1 MDRLIVERKLD
12 SLLRCLERVRSKT
25 PEDVD
30 DLLHDLDLQD
40 ILVLNLSRAVQVCV
54 DIAVHILSERKQPPA
69 ETMGKAFD
77 LLAQDG
83 FLNDALAQ
91 RLKKSVG
98 FRNLAVHNY
107 DAINWVIVHTIA
119 TKHLVDF
126 EAFAKAV
133 IRQCLAESS
142 V

>member
-12 SLLRCLERVRSKT
+12 SLQRCLDRVRSKT
-25 PEDVD
+25 PKDVD

-40 ILVLNLSRAVQVCV
+40 VLVLNLSRAVQVCV
-54 DIAVHILSERKQPPA
+54 DIAAHILTERKQPPP

-83 FLNDALAQ
+83 FLGDALAQ

-107 DAINWVIVHTIA
+107 DAINWVIVHAIA
-119 TKHLVDF
+119 TKRLADF
-126 EAFAKAV
+126 EDFAKTV
-133 IRQCLAESS
+133 IRQCLSEN
-142 V
+142 